1 MACFGSVDLSL
12 FSVLVP
18 CETFSLLF
26 IRPTPFSLCE
36 ICCLLLCLPLC
47 LSLTPVEHFCPVARR
62 HTRGLLLRAS
72 LSGPF
77 FSGFTVYILFGNYLA
92 MLLKVDKRSFAMAA
106 IVHRLPQHELC
117 QRLSED
123 RASTQS
129 PCQFSNLKPPGSA
142 PTAYA
147 RMYLS
152 LHLMRQPDM
161 IPLSPH
167 FPSHIGGSSSFPVWL
182 QRVQGSTFF
191 CCLFVC
197 LNVDVPA
204 SGSLYS
210 MFLPFRSKEP
220 AHNEC
225 SEVGSSYLL
234 WSMRPVWL

>member
-1 MACFGSVDLSL
+1 
-12 FSVLVP
+12 
-18 CETFSLLF
+18 
-26 IRPTPFSLCE
+26 
-36 ICCLLLCLPLC
+36 
-47 LSLTPVEHFCPVARR
+47 
-62 HTRGLLLRAS
+62 
-72 LSGPF
+72 
-77 FSGFTVYILFGNYLA
+77 
-92 MLLKVDKRSFAMAA
+92 
-106 IVHRLPQHELC
+106 
-117 QRLSED
+117 
-123 RASTQS
+123 
-129 PCQFSNLKPPGSA
+129 
-142 PTAYA
+142 
-147 RMYLS
+147 
-152 LHLMRQPDM
+152 M